1 MKKLIFALIAGAT
14 AMTAAQAAAPAPGP
28 YIGLGV
34 ASADHNFDLGGA
46 TSTDPAGYKAS
57 AKIFGGVELTP
68 MFGIE
73 AGYTSIRKAD
83 HSFVLPGTP
92 GINGTATTDGSRS
105 YLAGKAT
112 MPLNDQFSVYGKLG
126 AGYSKVN
133 VESAT
138 PAVARSD
145 SKTELY
151 GALGGQYNINE
162 KVALTMEYERYGK
175 KKDFGVKADAITV
188 AARYSF

>member
-1 MKKLIFALIAGAT
+1 MKKLIFALLAGAT
-14 AMTAAQAAAPAPGP
+14 AMSAAHAEGP

-34 ASADHNFDLGGA
+34 ASADHNFNLGGA
-46 TSTDPAGYKAS
+46 SATSSDGYKAS

-73 AGYTSIRKAD
+73 AGYTDIRSSD
-83 HSFVLPGTP
+83 HTFSVGTP
-92 GINGTATTDGSRS
+92 VVTGTATTSGSRS

-112 MPLNDQFSVYGKLG
+112 MPVNQAFSVYGKLG

-133 VESAT
+133 VDSAT
-138 PAVARSD
+138 PGVSRSD

-151 GALGGQYNINE
+151 GALGGQYNLNE
-162 KVALTMEYERYGK
+162 KVALSLEYERYGK

-188 AARYSF
+188 AARYNF

>member
-14 AMTAAQAAAPAPGP
+14 AMSAAHAEGP

-34 ASADHNFDLGGA
+34 ASADHTFNLGGA
-46 TSTDPAGYKAS
+46 SSTGSEGYKAS

-73 AGYTSIRKAD
+73 AGYTDIRKSD
-83 HSFVLPGTP
+83 HTFTVAGVP
-92 GINGTATTDGSRS
+92 GTATSDGSRS

-112 MPLNDQFSVYGKLG
+112 MPINEAFSVYGKLG

-133 VESAT
+133 VNSAT
-138 PAVARSD
+138 PLVSRSD

-151 GALGGQYNINE
+151 GAIGGQYNINQ

-175 KKDFGVKADAITV
+175 TKDFGVKADAITV
-188 AARYSF
+188 GARYNF

>member
-14 AMTAAQAAAPAPGP
+14 AMSAAHAEGP

-34 ASADHNFDLGGA
+34 ASADHNFNVGGA

-73 AGYTSIRKAD
+73 AGYTDIRKAD
-83 HSFVLPGTP
+83 QNFSIAGVP
-92 GINGTATTDGSRS
+92 GTATTDGSRS

-112 MPLNDQFSVYGKLG
+112 MPVNEAFSVYGKLG
-126 AGYSKVN
+126 AGYSKLNVN
-133 VESAT
+133 SAT
-138 PAVARSD
+138 PGVSQSD

-151 GALGGQYNINE
+151 GAVGGQYNINQ
-162 KVALTMEYERYGK
+162 KVALTLEYERYGK

-188 AARYSF
+188 AARYNF

>member
-14 AMTAAQAAAPAPGP
+14 AMSAAHAEGP

-34 ASADHNFDLGGA
+34 ASADHTFNLGGA
-46 TSTDPAGYKAS
+46 SATGSEGYKAS

-73 AGYTSIRKAD
+73 AGYTDIRKSD
-83 HSFVLPGTP
+83 HTFTVAGVP
-92 GINGTATTDGSRS
+92 GTATSDGSRS

-112 MPLNDQFSVYGKLG
+112 MPINEAFSVYGKLG

-133 VESAT
+133 VNSAT
-138 PAVARSD
+138 PLVSRSD

-151 GALGGQYNINE
+151 GAIGGQYNINQ

-175 KKDFGVKADAITV
+175 TKDFGVKADALTV
-188 AARYSF
+188 GARYNF